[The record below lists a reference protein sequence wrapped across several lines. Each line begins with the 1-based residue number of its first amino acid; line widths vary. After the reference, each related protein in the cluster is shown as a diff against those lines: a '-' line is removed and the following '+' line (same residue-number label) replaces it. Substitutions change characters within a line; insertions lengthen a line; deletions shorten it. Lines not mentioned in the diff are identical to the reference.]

1 MTIIIAVMNGRERL
15 ESNFVNKQ
23 QVWLLLSFSD
33 NLLRM
38 GF

>member
-15 ESNFVNKQ
+15 EFNFVNK